1 MLHIPAAQRAF
12 SREAFR
18 LFLSPELLRASPLVD
33 VRHPPCLSPLRT
45 LAAVLALT
53 VVSATGCSTDLEGP
67 TEAATD
73 LTDVSHLPVGATV
86 LTDLAFGTTEIDA
99 GDSTIVYGVAAGQ
112 EAVPETVRLSTTQGA
127 ELTLE
132 LVPTL
137 VPDSS
142 DPETWV
148 QCGDGEKDGR
158 SYWSA
163 CTNAQIAAYLAKI
176 TDVTN
181 AIIGFK
187 EADQERGVDHGEVLV
202 SDATVQL
209 MKAWIEQVGISIEYE
224 YVLSPSVAVHVPIDL
239 ELIGVVRGDP
249 RIDYFEPN
257 SVGCWA
263 RGPCPPA
270 PNLLVGVVDL
280 SNLNPSPGPGTS
292 LIAEY
297 RQPEGSVLKAEIVVR

>member
-1 MLHIPAAQRAF
+1 MLHVPADNRAC
-12 SREAFR
+12 SREVFR
-18 LFLSPELLRASPLVD
+18 ILLSPKFLRISPLVD
-33 VRHPPCLSPLRT
+33 LRQPPCLPPLRT

-53 VVSATGCSTDLEGP
+53 VISATGCGTDLDEP
-67 TEAATD
+67 AEVATD
-73 LTDVSHLPVGATV
+73 LTDVSHLPVGTTV
-86 LTDLAFGTTEIDA
+86 LTALAFGATVIDA
-99 GDSTIVYGVAAGQ
+99 GESTILYGVAAGQ

-127 ELTLE
+127 VLTLE
-132 LVPTL
+132 LVTTL
-137 VPDSS
+137 VQDST
-142 DPETWV
+142 DPGSWV

-158 SYWSA
+158 SPWSA
-163 CTNAQIAAYLAKI
+163 CTDAQIAAYLARI
-176 TDVTN
+176 HEVTN

-187 EADQERGVDHGEVLV
+187 EAGQERGVDHGEVLV

-209 MKAWIEQVGISIEYE
+209 MRAWIEQIGISIHHEYL
-224 YVLSPSVAVHVPIDL
+224 LSPSVAVHVPIDL
-239 ELIGVVRGDP
+239 ELIGTVRDEP

-257 SVGCWA
+257 SVGCFA

-280 SNLNPSPGPGTS
+280 SNLNPPPSPGTS